1 MIFTNFDN
9 LIRQET
15 QRAIKSILESS
26 LSKDSDDERG
36 RQERQQV
43 AITNRSLNASDDP
56 PEKKEEAD
64 EEETAD
70 NKKSAD
76 DKKEKREDRSKGK
89 GTADSPKLKLPKKD
103 QLENPQVSLAIDK
116 LNALRGGRSLKD
128 PDVKK
133 SFTQYYE
140 SLTVEEK
147 QSLAVFLTA
156 IAGILAGTA
165 DGADAI
171 DPGDVGLRVKDTD
184 KVVKKD
190 TSKSSSKVG
199 TEENPIIVGEVAN
212 KEMIKKALREY
223 SKYQ

>member
-26 LSKDSDDERG
+26 LSKDADEERS
-36 RQERQQV
+36 RQERQQA
-43 AITNRSLNASDDP
+43 AITSRSLNASDDP

-64 EEETAD
+64 EEAPD
-70 NKKSAD
+70 NKED
-76 DKKEKREDRSKGK
+76 DNNKKEKREDRSKGK
-89 GTADSPKLKLPKKD
+89 GTADSPKLKTPKKS

-128 PDVKK
+128 PEVKK

-190 TSKSSSKVG
+190 TTKSKSKVG
-199 TEENPIIVGEVAN
+199 TEDNPIIVGEVAN
-212 KEMIKKALREY
+212 KKMIKKALREY

>member
-1 MIFTNFDN
+1 M
-9 LIRQET
+9 
-15 QRAIKSILESS
+15 ESS

-36 RQERQQV
+36 RQERQQA

-64 EEETAD
+64 EEESAD
-70 NKKSAD
+70 NKKSGD